1 MSNFMIC
8 IDASH
13 GRTTH
18 FFPDEQSAIRTAMQ
32 LSHDYP
38 YQPIIIWKSHLEFN
52 TKNRRKEVMENKKFP
67 TQKGEPNIVG

>member
-18 FFPDEQSAIRTAMQ
+18 FFPDEQSAIRTAIQ

-52 TKNRRKEVMENKKFP
+52 TKNRRKEVMEKCNADK
-67 TQKGEPNIVG
+67 THQEPNIVG

>member
-38 YQPIIIWKSHLEFN
+38 YQPIIIWKWHLEFN
-52 TKNRRKEVMENKKFP
+52 TKNRRKEVMEKCNADK
-67 TQKGEPNIVG
+67 THQEPK

>member
-32 LSHDYP
+32 SSHDYP
-38 YQPIIIWKSHLEFN
+38 YQPIIIWKWHLEFN
-52 TKNRRKEVMENKKFP
+52 TKNRRKEVMEKCNADK
-67 TQKGEPNIVG
+67 THQEPK